1 LKLHK
6 MKHFLNFKNIEKQEL
21 EKLIDTTLKIENNN
35 IEKVNS
41 YALLKFDEGSTR
53 TRLSFSLAAK
63 KSGIEIVEM
72 TDLISAKSKGEDLQ
86 HEIETYKALGIE
98 ILVIRTKENN
108 FQDYEKID
116 DLSVIS
122 AGFGNSS
129 HPTQAIIDVA
139 TLQKFNKL
147 DRDIPITYVGDLKH
161 SRVFESGREL
171 LEKLG
176 FKVGIYASDELLP
189 DDLSNLQ
196 IYNSWDEVVSNTS
209 AIELLR
215 VQKERIKD
223 IKEFNFEQYIK
234 HFQISEEI
242 LDNSPDDLI
251 VLHPMPINVGIEI
264 SEEASLHNKFK
275 YQEQLHMGIGS
286 RIAAYKFVLELI

>member
-1 LKLHK
+1 
-6 MKHFLNFKNIEKQEL
+6 MKHLLNFKNIEKQEL
-21 EKLIDTTLKIENNN
+21 EKLIDTTLKIETNNS
-35 IEKVNS
+35 EKINS
-41 YALLKFDEGSTR
+41 YALMKFDEGSTR
-53 TRLSFSLAAK
+53 TRLAFSLAAK
-63 KSGIEIVEM
+63 KLGIEIVEI

-108 FQDYEKID
+108 FQDYEKIN

-139 TLQKFNKL
+139 TLEKFKKFN
-147 DRDIPITYVGDLKH
+147 RDIPVTYVGDLKH
-161 SRVFESGREL
+161 SRVFASGREL
-171 LEKLG
+171 LGKLG
-176 FKVGIYASDELLP
+176 FKVGVYASDELLP

-196 IYNSWDEVVSNTS
+196 IYNSWDEVVSETG
-209 AIELLR
+209 AVELLR
-215 VQKERIKD
+215 VQKERIED
-223 IKEFNFEQYIK
+223 IQEFNFEQYIK
-234 HFQISEEI
+234 QFQISKKI

-251 VLHPMPINVGIEI
+251 VLHPMPINIGIEI

-275 YQEQLHMGIGS
+275 YQEQLRLGIAS
-286 RIAAYKFVLELI
+286 RIASYKFALELI

>member
-1 LKLHK
+1 
-6 MKHFLNFKNIEKQEL
+6 MKHLLNFQNIEKQEL
-21 EKLIDTTLKIENNN
+21 EKLIDTTLKIETNNS
-35 IEKVNS
+35 EKINS
-41 YALLKFDEGSTR
+41 YALMKFDEGSTR

-63 KSGIEIVEM
+63 KLGIEIVEI

-108 FQDYEKID
+108 FQDYENIN

-139 TLQKFNKL
+139 TLEKFKKFN
-147 DRDIPITYVGDLKH
+147 RDIPVTYVGDLKH
-161 SRVFESGREL
+161 SRVFASGREL
-171 LEKLG
+171 LGKLG
-176 FKVGIYASDELLP
+176 FKVGVYASDELLP

-196 IYNSWDEVVSNTS
+196 IYNSWDEVVSETG
-209 AIELLR
+209 AVELLR
-215 VQKERIKD
+215 VQKERIED
-223 IKEFNFEQYIK
+223 IQEFNFEQYIK
-234 HFQISEEI
+234 QFQISKQI

-275 YQEQLHMGIGS
+275 YQEQLRLGIAS
-286 RIAAYKFVLELI
+286 RIASYKFALELI

>member
-1 LKLHK
+1 
-6 MKHFLNFKNIEKQEL
+6 MKHLLNFKNIEKQEL
-21 EKLIDTTLKIENNN
+21 EKLIDTTLKIETNNS
-35 IEKVNS
+35 EKINS
-41 YALLKFDEGSTR
+41 YALMKFDEGSTR

-63 KSGIEIVEM
+63 KSGIEVLEI

-108 FQDYEKID
+108 FQDYENIN

-139 TLQKFNKL
+139 TLEKFKKFN
-147 DRDIPITYVGDLKH
+147 RDIPVTYVGDLKH
-161 SRVFESGREL
+161 SRVFASGREL
-171 LEKLG
+171 LGKLG
-176 FKVGIYASDELLP
+176 FKVGVYASDELLP

-196 IYNSWDEVVSNTS
+196 IYNSWEEVVSDTG
-209 AIELLR
+209 AVELLR
-215 VQKERIKD
+215 VQKERIED
-223 IKEFNFEQYIK
+223 IQEFNFEQYIK
-234 HFQISEEI
+234 QFQLSKQI

-251 VLHPMPINVGIEI
+251 VLHPMPINIGIEI

-275 YQEQLHMGIGS
+275 YQEQLRLGIAS
-286 RIAAYKFVLELI
+286 RIASYKFALELI

>member
-1 LKLHK
+1 
-6 MKHFLNFKNIEKQEL
+6 MKHLLNFQNIEKQEL
-21 EKLIDTTLKIENNN
+21 EKLIDTTLKIETNNS
-35 IEKVNS
+35 EKINS
-41 YALLKFDEGSTR
+41 YALMKFDEGSTR

-63 KSGIEIVEM
+63 KSGIEIVEI

-108 FQDYEKID
+108 FQDYENIN

-129 HPTQAIIDVA
+129 HPTQAMIDVA
-139 TLQKFNKL
+139 TLEKFKKFN
-147 DRDIPITYVGDLKH
+147 RDVPVTYVGDLKH
-161 SRVFESGREL
+161 SRVFASGREL
-171 LEKLG
+171 LGKLG
-176 FKVGIYASDELLP
+176 FKVGVYASDELLP

-196 IYNSWDEVVSNTS
+196 IYNSWDEVVSETG
-209 AIELLR
+209 AVELLR
-215 VQKERIKD
+215 VQKERIED
-223 IKEFNFEQYIK
+223 IQEFNFEQYIK
-234 HFQISEEI
+234 QFQISKQI

-251 VLHPMPINVGIEI
+251 VLHPMPINIGIEI

-275 YQEQLHMGIGS
+275 YQEQLRLGIAS
-286 RIAAYKFVLELI
+286 RIASYKFALELI

>member
-1 LKLHK
+1 
-6 MKHFLNFKNIEKQEL
+6 MKHLLNYQNIEKQEL
-21 EKLIDTTLKIENNN
+21 EKLIDTTLKIETNNS
-35 IEKVNS
+35 EKINS
-41 YALLKFDEGSTR
+41 YALMKFDEGSTR

-63 KSGIEIVEM
+63 KLGIEIVEI

-108 FQDYEKID
+108 FQDYENIN

-139 TLQKFNKL
+139 TLEKFKKFN
-147 DRDIPITYVGDLKH
+147 RDIPVTYVGDLKH
-161 SRVFESGREL
+161 SRVFASGREL
-171 LEKLG
+171 LGKLG
-176 FKVGIYASDELLP
+176 FKVGVYASDELLP

-196 IYNSWDEVVSNTS
+196 IYNSWEEVVSETG
-209 AIELLR
+209 AVELLR
-215 VQKERIKD
+215 VQKERIED
-223 IKEFNFEQYIK
+223 IQEFNFEQYIK
-234 HFQISEEI
+234 QFQISKQI

-251 VLHPMPINVGIEI
+251 VLHPMPINIGIEI

-275 YQEQLHMGIGS
+275 YQEQLRLGIAS
-286 RIAAYKFVLELI
+286 RIASYKFALELI

>member
-1 LKLHK
+1 
-6 MKHFLNFKNIEKQEL
+6 MKHLLNFKNIEKQEL
-21 EKLIDTTLKIENNN
+21 EKLIDTTLKIETNNS
-35 IEKVNS
+35 EKINS
-41 YALLKFDEGSTR
+41 YALMKFDEGSTR

-63 KSGIEIVEM
+63 KLGIEIVEI

-108 FQDYEKID
+108 FQDYENIN

-139 TLQKFNKL
+139 TLEKFKKFN
-147 DRDIPITYVGDLKH
+147 RDIPVTYVGDLKH
-161 SRVFESGREL
+161 SRVFASGREL
-171 LEKLG
+171 LGKLG
-176 FKVGIYASDELLP
+176 FKVGVYASDELLP

-196 IYNSWDEVVSNTS
+196 IYNSWEEVVSETG
-209 AIELLR
+209 AVELLR
-215 VQKERIKD
+215 VQKERIED
-223 IKEFNFEQYIK
+223 IQEFNFEQYIK
-234 HFQISEEI
+234 QFQISKQI

-275 YQEQLHMGIGS
+275 YQEQLRLGIAS
-286 RIAAYKFVLELI
+286 RIASYKFALELI

>member
-1 LKLHK
+1 
-6 MKHFLNFKNIEKQEL
+6 MKHLLNFKNTEKQEI
-21 EKLIDTTLKIENNN
+21 EKLIDTTLKIETNNS
-35 IEKVNS
+35 EKINS
-41 YALLKFDEGSTR
+41 YALMKFDEGSTR

-63 KSGIEIVEM
+63 KLGIEIVEI

-108 FQDYEKID
+108 FQDYENIN

-139 TLQKFNKL
+139 TLEKFKKFN
-147 DRDIPITYVGDLKH
+147 RDIPVTYVGDLKH
-161 SRVFESGREL
+161 SRVFASGREL
-171 LEKLG
+171 LGKLG
-176 FKVGIYASDELLP
+176 FKVGVYASDELLP

-196 IYNSWDEVVSNTS
+196 IYNSWEEVVSETG
-209 AIELLR
+209 AVELLR
-215 VQKERIKD
+215 VQKERIED
-223 IKEFNFEQYIK
+223 IQEFNFEQYIK
-234 HFQISEEI
+234 QFQISKQI

-251 VLHPMPINVGIEI
+251 VLHPMPINIGIEI

-275 YQEQLHMGIGS
+275 YQEQLRLGIAS
-286 RIAAYKFVLELI
+286 RIASYKFALELI

>member
-1 LKLHK
+1 
-6 MKHFLNFKNIEKQEL
+6 MKHLLNFKNTEKQEL
-21 EKLIDTTLKIENNN
+21 EKLIDTTLKIETNNS
-35 IEKVNS
+35 EKINS
-41 YALLKFDEGSTR
+41 YALMKFDEGSTR

-63 KSGIEIVEM
+63 KLGIEIVEI

-108 FQDYEKID
+108 FQDYENIN

-139 TLQKFNKL
+139 TLEKFKKFN
-147 DRDIPITYVGDLKH
+147 RDIPVTYVGDLKH
-161 SRVFESGREL
+161 SRVFASGREL
-171 LEKLG
+171 LGKLG
-176 FKVGIYASDELLP
+176 FKVGVYASDELLP

-196 IYNSWDEVVSNTS
+196 IYNSWEEVVSETG
-209 AIELLR
+209 AVELLR
-215 VQKERIKD
+215 VQKERIED
-223 IKEFNFEQYIK
+223 IQEFNFEQYIK
-234 HFQISEEI
+234 QFQISKQI

-251 VLHPMPINVGIEI
+251 VLHPMPINIGIEI

-275 YQEQLHMGIGS
+275 YQEQLRLGIAS
-286 RIAAYKFVLELI
+286 RIASYKFALELI

>member
-1 LKLHK
+1 
-6 MKHFLNFKNIEKQEL
+6 MKHLLNFKNTEKQEL
-21 EKLIDTTLKIENNN
+21 EKLIDTTLKIETNNS
-35 IEKVNS
+35 EKINS
-41 YALLKFDEGSTR
+41 YALMKFDEGSTR

-63 KSGIEIVEM
+63 KSGIEIVEI

-108 FQDYEKID
+108 FQDYENIN

-139 TLQKFNKL
+139 TLEKFKKFN
-147 DRDIPITYVGDLKH
+147 RDVPVTYVGDLKH
-161 SRVFESGREL
+161 SRVFASGREL
-171 LEKLG
+171 LGKLG
-176 FKVGIYASDELLP
+176 FKVGVYASDELLP

-196 IYNSWDEVVSNTS
+196 IYNSWDEVVSETG
-209 AIELLR
+209 AVELLR
-215 VQKERIKD
+215 VQKERIED
-223 IKEFNFEQYIK
+223 IQEFNFEQYIK
-234 HFQISEEI
+234 QFQISKQI

-251 VLHPMPINVGIEI
+251 VLHPMPINIGIEI

-275 YQEQLHMGIGS
+275 YQEQLRLGIAS
-286 RIAAYKFVLELI
+286 RIASYKFALELI

>member
-1 LKLHK
+1 
-6 MKHFLNFKNIEKQEL
+6 MKHLLNFQNIEKQEL
-21 EKLIDTTLKIENNN
+21 EKLIDTTLKIETNNS
-35 IEKVNS
+35 EKINS
-41 YALLKFDEGSTR
+41 YALMKFDEGSTR

-63 KSGIEIVEM
+63 KSGIEIVEI

-108 FQDYEKID
+108 FQDYENIN

-139 TLQKFNKL
+139 TLEKFKKFN
-147 DRDIPITYVGDLKH
+147 RDVPVTYVGDLKH
-161 SRVFESGREL
+161 SRVFASGREL
-171 LEKLG
+171 LGKLG
-176 FKVGIYASDELLP
+176 FKVGVYASDELLP

-196 IYNSWDEVVSNTS
+196 IYNSWDEVVSETG
-209 AIELLR
+209 AVELLR
-215 VQKERIKD
+215 VQKERIED
-223 IKEFNFEQYIK
+223 IQEFNFEQYIK
-234 HFQISEEI
+234 QFQISKQI

-251 VLHPMPINVGIEI
+251 VLHPMPINIGIEI

-275 YQEQLHMGIGS
+275 YQEQLRLGIAS
-286 RIAAYKFVLELI
+286 RIASYKFALELI

>member
-1 LKLHK
+1 
-6 MKHFLNFKNIEKQEL
+6 MKHLLNFKNTEKQEL
-21 EKLIDTTLKIENNN
+21 EKLIDTTLKIETNNS
-35 IEKVNS
+35 EKINS
-41 YALLKFDEGSTR
+41 YALMKFDEGSTR

-63 KSGIEIVEM
+63 KSGIEIVEI

-108 FQDYEKID
+108 FQDYENIN

-139 TLQKFNKL
+139 TLEKFKKFN
-147 DRDIPITYVGDLKH
+147 RDIPVTYVGDLKH
-161 SRVFESGREL
+161 SRVFASGREL
-171 LEKLG
+171 LGKLG
-176 FKVGIYASDELLP
+176 FKVGVYASDELLP

-196 IYNSWDEVVSNTS
+196 IYNSWDEVVSETG
-209 AIELLR
+209 AVELLR
-215 VQKERIKD
+215 VQKERIED
-223 IKEFNFEQYIK
+223 IQEFNFEQYIK
-234 HFQISEEI
+234 QFQISKQI
-242 LDNSPDDLI
+242 LDNAPDDLI

-275 YQEQLHMGIGS
+275 FQEQLRLGIAS
-286 RIAAYKFVLELI
+286 RIASYKFALELI

>member
-1 LKLHK
+1 
-6 MKHFLNFKNIEKQEL
+6 MKHLLNFQNIEKQEI
-21 EKLIDTTLKIENNN
+21 EKLIDTTLKIETNNS
-35 IEKVNS
+35 EKINS
-41 YALLKFDEGSTR
+41 YALMKFDEGSTR

-63 KSGIEIVEM
+63 KSGIEIVEI

-108 FQDYEKID
+108 FQDYENIN

-139 TLQKFNKL
+139 TLEKFKKFN
-147 DRDIPITYVGDLKH
+147 RDIPVTYVGDLKH
-161 SRVFESGREL
+161 SRVFASGREL
-171 LEKLG
+171 LGKLG
-176 FKVGIYASDELLP
+176 FKVGVYASDELLP

-196 IYNSWDEVVSNTS
+196 IYNSWDEVVSETG
-209 AIELLR
+209 AVELLR
-215 VQKERIKD
+215 VQKERIED
-223 IKEFNFEQYIK
+223 IQEFNFEQYIK
-234 HFQISEEI
+234 QFQISKQI

-251 VLHPMPINVGIEI
+251 VLHPMPINIGIEI

-275 YQEQLHMGIGS
+275 FQEQLRLGIAS
-286 RIAAYKFVLELI
+286 RIASYKFALELI

>member
-1 LKLHK
+1 
-6 MKHFLNFKNIEKQEL
+6 MKHLLNFKNIEKQEL
-21 EKLIDTTLKIENNN
+21 EKLIDTTLKIETNNS
-35 IEKVNS
+35 EKINS
-41 YALLKFDEGSTR
+41 YALMKFDEGSTR

-63 KSGIEIVEM
+63 KSGVEIVEI

-108 FQDYEKID
+108 FQDYENIN

-139 TLQKFNKL
+139 TLEKFKKFN
-147 DRDIPITYVGDLKH
+147 RDIPVTYVGDLKH
-161 SRVFESGREL
+161 SRVFASGREL
-171 LEKLG
+171 LGKLG
-176 FKVGIYASDELLP
+176 FKVGVYASDELLP

-196 IYNSWDEVVSNTS
+196 IYNSWDEVVSETG
-209 AIELLR
+209 AVELLR
-215 VQKERIKD
+215 VQKERIED
-223 IKEFNFEQYIK
+223 IQEFNFEQYIK
-234 HFQISEEI
+234 QFQISKQI

-275 YQEQLHMGIGS
+275 YQEQLRLGIAS
-286 RIAAYKFVLELI
+286 RIVSYKFALELI

>member
-1 LKLHK
+1 
-6 MKHFLNFKNIEKQEL
+6 MKHLLNFKNIEKQEL
-21 EKLIDTTLKIENNN
+21 EKLIDTTLKIETNNS
-35 IEKVNS
+35 EKINS
-41 YALLKFDEGSTR
+41 YALMKFDEGSTR

-63 KSGIEIVEM
+63 KLGIEIVEI

-108 FQDYEKID
+108 FQDYENIND
-116 DLSVIS
+116 FSVIS

-139 TLQKFNKL
+139 TLEKFKKFN
-147 DRDIPITYVGDLKH
+147 RDVPVTYVGDLKH
-161 SRVFESGREL
+161 SRVFASGREL
-171 LEKLG
+171 LGKLG
-176 FKVGIYASDELLP
+176 FKVGVYASDELLP

-196 IYNSWDEVVSNTS
+196 IYNSWDEVVSETG
-209 AIELLR
+209 AVELLR
-215 VQKERIKD
+215 VQKERIED
-223 IKEFNFEQYIK
+223 IQEFNFEQYIK
-234 HFQISEEI
+234 QFQISKKI

-251 VLHPMPINVGIEI
+251 VLHPMPINIGIEI

-275 YQEQLHMGIGS
+275 YQEQLRLGIAS
-286 RIAAYKFVLELI
+286 RIASYKFALELI

>member
-1 LKLHK
+1 
-6 MKHFLNFKNIEKQEL
+6 MKHLLNFKNIEKQEL
-21 EKLIDTTLKIENNN
+21 EKLIDTTLKIETNNS
-35 IEKVNS
+35 EKINS
-41 YALLKFDEGSTR
+41 YALMKFDEGSTR

-63 KSGIEIVEM
+63 KLGIEIVEI

-108 FQDYEKID
+108 FQDYENIN

-139 TLQKFNKL
+139 TLEKFKKFN
-147 DRDIPITYVGDLKH
+147 RDVPVTYVGDLKH
-161 SRVFESGREL
+161 SRVFASGREL
-171 LEKLG
+171 LGKLG
-176 FKVGIYASDELLP
+176 FKVGVYASDELLP

-196 IYNSWDEVVSNTS
+196 IYNSWDEVVSETG
-209 AIELLR
+209 AVELLR
-215 VQKERIKD
+215 VQKERIED
-223 IKEFNFEQYIK
+223 IQEFNFEQYIK
-234 HFQISEEI
+234 QFQISKKI

-251 VLHPMPINVGIEI
+251 VLHPMPINIGIEI

-275 YQEQLHMGIGS
+275 YQEQLRLGIAS
-286 RIAAYKFVLELI
+286 RIASYKFALELI

>member
-1 LKLHK
+1 
-6 MKHFLNFKNIEKQEL
+6 MKHLLNFQNIEKQEI
-21 EKLIDTTLKIENNN
+21 EKLIDTTLKIETNNS
-35 IEKVNS
+35 EKINS
-41 YALLKFDEGSTR
+41 YALMKFDEGSTR

-63 KSGIEIVEM
+63 KSGIEIVEI

-108 FQDYEKID
+108 FQDYENIN

-139 TLQKFNKL
+139 TLEKFKKFN
-147 DRDIPITYVGDLKH
+147 RDIPVTYVGDLKH
-161 SRVFESGREL
+161 SRVFASGREL
-171 LEKLG
+171 LGKLG
-176 FKVGIYASDELLP
+176 FKVGVYASDELLP

-196 IYNSWDEVVSNTS
+196 IYNSWDEVVSETG
-209 AIELLR
+209 AVELLR
-215 VQKERIKD
+215 VQKERIED
-223 IKEFNFEQYIK
+223 IQEFNFEQYIK
-234 HFQISEEI
+234 QFQISKQI

-251 VLHPMPINVGIEI
+251 VLHPMPIYIGIEI

-275 YQEQLHMGIGS
+275 YQEQLRLGIAS
-286 RIAAYKFVLELI
+286 RIASYKFALELI

>member
-1 LKLHK
+1 
-6 MKHFLNFKNIEKQEL
+6 MKHLLNFKNIEKQEI
-21 EKLIDTTLKIENNN
+21 EKLIDTTLKIETNNS
-35 IEKVNS
+35 EKINS
-41 YALLKFDEGSTR
+41 YALMKFDEGSTR

-63 KSGIEIVEM
+63 KLGIEIVEI

-108 FQDYEKID
+108 FQDYENIN

-139 TLQKFNKL
+139 TLEKFKKFN
-147 DRDIPITYVGDLKH
+147 RDIPVTYVGDLKH
-161 SRVFESGREL
+161 SRVFASGREL
-171 LEKLG
+171 LGKLG
-176 FKVGIYASDELLP
+176 FKVGVYASDELLP

-196 IYNSWDEVVSNTS
+196 IYNSWDEVVSETG
-209 AIELLR
+209 AVELLR
-215 VQKERIKD
+215 VQKERIED
-223 IKEFNFEQYIK
+223 IQEFNFEQYIK
-234 HFQISEEI
+234 QFQISKQI

-251 VLHPMPINVGIEI
+251 VLHPMPINIGIEI

-275 YQEQLHMGIGS
+275 YQEQLRLGIAS
-286 RIAAYKFVLELI
+286 RIASYKFALELI

>member
-1 LKLHK
+1 
-6 MKHFLNFKNIEKQEL
+6 MKHLLNFKNIEKQEL
-21 EKLIDTTLKIENNN
+21 EKLIDTTLKIETNNS
-35 IEKVNS
+35 EKINS
-41 YALLKFDEGSTR
+41 YALMKFDEGSTR

-63 KSGIEIVEM
+63 KLGIEIVEI

-108 FQDYEKID
+108 FQDYENIN

-139 TLQKFNKL
+139 TLEKFKKFN
-147 DRDIPITYVGDLKH
+147 RDVPVTYVGDLKH
-161 SRVFESGREL
+161 SRVFASGREL
-171 LEKLG
+171 LGKLG
-176 FKVGIYASDELLP
+176 FKVGVYASDELLP

-196 IYNSWDEVVSNTS
+196 IYNSWDEVVSETG
-209 AIELLR
+209 AVELLR
-215 VQKERIKD
+215 VQKERIED
-223 IKEFNFEQYIK
+223 IQEFNFEQYIK
-234 HFQISEEI
+234 QFQISKQI

-251 VLHPMPINVGIEI
+251 VLHPMPINIGIEI

-275 YQEQLHMGIGS
+275 YQEQLRLGIAS
-286 RIAAYKFVLELI
+286 RIASYKFALELI

>member
-1 LKLHK
+1 
-6 MKHFLNFKNIEKQEL
+6 MKHLLNFKNTEKQEL
-21 EKLIDTTLKIENNN
+21 EKLIDTTLKIETNNS
-35 IEKVNS
+35 EKINS
-41 YALLKFDEGSTR
+41 YALMKFDEGSTR

-63 KSGIEIVEM
+63 KSGIEIVEI

-108 FQDYEKID
+108 FQDYENIN

-139 TLQKFNKL
+139 TLEKFKKFN
-147 DRDIPITYVGDLKH
+147 RDVPVTYVGDLKH
-161 SRVFESGREL
+161 SRVFASGREL
-171 LEKLG
+171 LGKLG
-176 FKVGIYASDELLP
+176 FKVGVYASDELLP

-196 IYNSWDEVVSNTS
+196 IYNSWEEVVSETG
-209 AIELLR
+209 AVELLR
-215 VQKERIKD
+215 VQKERIED
-223 IKEFNFEQYIK
+223 IQEFNFEQYIK
-234 HFQISEEI
+234 QFQISKQI

-251 VLHPMPINVGIEI
+251 VLHPMPINIGIEI

-275 YQEQLHMGIGS
+275 YQEQLRLGIAS
-286 RIAAYKFVLELI
+286 RIASYKFALELI

>member
-1 LKLHK
+1 
-6 MKHFLNFKNIEKQEL
+6 MKHLLNFKNIEKQEL
-21 EKLIDTTLKIENNN
+21 EKLIDTTLKIETNNS
-35 IEKVNS
+35 EKINS
-41 YALLKFDEGSTR
+41 YALMKFDEGSTR

-63 KSGIEIVEM
+63 KSGIEIVEI

-108 FQDYEKID
+108 FQDYENIN

-139 TLQKFNKL
+139 TLEKFKKFN
-147 DRDIPITYVGDLKH
+147 RDIPVTYVGDLKH
-161 SRVFESGREL
+161 SRVFASGREL
-171 LEKLG
+171 LGKLG
-176 FKVGIYASDELLP
+176 FKVGVYASDEFLP

-196 IYNSWDEVVSNTS
+196 IYNSWDEVVSETG
-209 AIELLR
+209 AVELLR
-215 VQKERIKD
+215 VQKERIED
-223 IKEFNFEQYIK
+223 IQEFNFEQYIK
-234 HFQISEEI
+234 QFQISKQI

-251 VLHPMPINVGIEI
+251 VLHPMPINIGIEI

-275 YQEQLHMGIGS
+275 YQDQLRLGIAS
-286 RIAAYKFVLELI
+286 RIASYKFALELI

>member
-1 LKLHK
+1 
-6 MKHFLNFKNIEKQEL
+6 MKHLLNFQNIEKQEI
-21 EKLIDTTLKIENNN
+21 EKLIDTTLKIETNNS
-35 IEKVNS
+35 EKINS
-41 YALLKFDEGSTR
+41 YALMKFDEGSTR

-63 KSGIEIVEM
+63 KSGIEIVEI

-108 FQDYEKID
+108 FQDYENIN

-139 TLQKFNKL
+139 TLEKFKKFN
-147 DRDIPITYVGDLKH
+147 RDIPVTYVGDLKH
-161 SRVFESGREL
+161 SRVFASGREL
-171 LEKLG
+171 LGKLG
-176 FKVGIYASDELLP
+176 FKVGVYASDELLP

-196 IYNSWDEVVSNTS
+196 IYNSWDEVVSETG
-209 AIELLR
+209 AVELLR
-215 VQKERIKD
+215 VQKERIED
-223 IKEFNFEQYIK
+223 IQEFNFEQYIK
-234 HFQISEEI
+234 QFQISKQI
-242 LDNSPDDLI
+242 LDNAPDDLI

-275 YQEQLHMGIGS
+275 FQEQLRLGIAS
-286 RIAAYKFVLELI
+286 RIASYKFALELI

>member
-1 LKLHK
+1 
-6 MKHFLNFKNIEKQEL
+6 MKHLLNFKNKEKQEL
-21 EKLIDTTLKIENNN
+21 EKLIDTTLKIETNNS
-35 IEKVNS
+35 EKINS
-41 YALLKFDEGSTR
+41 YALMKFDEGSTR

-63 KSGIEIVEM
+63 KSGVEIVEI

-108 FQDYEKID
+108 FQDYENIN

-139 TLQKFNKL
+139 TLEKFKKFN
-147 DRDIPITYVGDLKH
+147 RDIPVTYVGDLKH
-161 SRVFESGREL
+161 SRVFASGREL
-171 LEKLG
+171 LGKLG
-176 FKVGIYASDELLP
+176 FKVGVYASDELLP

-196 IYNSWDEVVSNTS
+196 IYNSWDEVVSETG
-209 AIELLR
+209 AVELLR
-215 VQKERIKD
+215 VQKERIED
-223 IKEFNFEQYIK
+223 IQEFNFEQYIK
-234 HFQISEEI
+234 QFQISKQI
-242 LDNSPDDLI
+242 LDNTPDDLI

-275 YQEQLHMGIGS
+275 YQEQLRLGIAS
-286 RIAAYKFVLELI
+286 RIASYKFALELI

>member
-1 LKLHK
+1 
-6 MKHFLNFKNIEKQEL
+6 MKHLLNFQNIEKQEL
-21 EKLIDTTLKIENNN
+21 EKLIDTTLKIETNNS
-35 IEKVNS
+35 EKINS
-41 YALLKFDEGSTR
+41 YALMKFDEGSTR

-63 KSGIEIVEM
+63 KSGIEIVEI

-108 FQDYEKID
+108 FQDYENIN

-129 HPTQAIIDVA
+129 HPTQAMIDVA
-139 TLQKFNKL
+139 TLEKFKKFN
-147 DRDIPITYVGDLKH
+147 RDIPVTYVGDLKH
-161 SRVFESGREL
+161 SRVFASGREL
-171 LEKLG
+171 LGKLG
-176 FKVGIYASDELLP
+176 FKVGVYASDELLP

-196 IYNSWDEVVSNTS
+196 IYNSWDEVVSETG
-209 AIELLR
+209 AVELLR
-215 VQKERIKD
+215 VQKERIED
-223 IKEFNFEQYIK
+223 IQEFNFEQYIK
-234 HFQISEEI
+234 QFQISKQI

-251 VLHPMPINVGIEI
+251 VLHPTPINIGIEI

-275 YQEQLHMGIGS
+275 YQEQLRLGIAS
-286 RIAAYKFVLELI
+286 RIASYKFALELI

>member
-1 LKLHK
+1 
-6 MKHFLNFKNIEKQEL
+6 MKHLLNFKNIEKQEL

-35 IEKVNS
+35 SEKINS
-41 YALLKFDEGSTR
+41 YALMKFDEGSTR

-63 KSGIEIVEM
+63 KSGIEIVEI

-108 FQDYEKID
+108 FQDYENIN

-139 TLQKFNKL
+139 TLEKFKKFN
-147 DRDIPITYVGDLKH
+147 RDVPVTYVGDLKH
-161 SRVFESGREL
+161 SRVFASGREL
-171 LEKLG
+171 LGKLG
-176 FKVGIYASDELLP
+176 FKVGVYASDELLP

-196 IYNSWDEVVSNTS
+196 IYNSWEEVVSETG
-209 AIELLR
+209 AVELLR
-215 VQKERIKD
+215 VQKERIED
-223 IKEFNFEQYIK
+223 IQEFNFEQYIK
-234 HFQISEEI
+234 QFQISKQI

-251 VLHPMPINVGIEI
+251 VLHPMPINIGIEI

-275 YQEQLHMGIGS
+275 YQEQLRLGIAS
-286 RIAAYKFVLELI
+286 RIASYKFALELI

>member
-1 LKLHK
+1 
-6 MKHFLNFKNIEKQEL
+6 MKHLLNFKNIEKQEL
-21 EKLIDTTLKIENNN
+21 EKLIDTTLKIETNNS
-35 IEKVNS
+35 EKINS
-41 YALLKFDEGSTR
+41 YALMKFDEGSTR

-63 KSGIEIVEM
+63 KSGIEIVEI

-86 HEIETYKALGIE
+86 HEIETYKAFGIE

-108 FQDYEKID
+108 FQDYENIK

-139 TLQKFNKL
+139 TLEKFKKFN
-147 DRDIPITYVGDLKH
+147 RDIPVTYVGDLKH
-161 SRVFESGREL
+161 SRVFTSGREL
-171 LEKLG
+171 LGKLG
-176 FKVGIYASDELLP
+176 FKVGVYASDELLP

-196 IYNSWDEVVSNTS
+196 IFNSWDEVVSETG
-209 AIELLR
+209 AVELLR
-215 VQKERIKD
+215 VQKERIED
-223 IKEFNFEQYIK
+223 IQEFNFEQYIK
-234 HFQISEEI
+234 QFQISKQI

-251 VLHPMPINVGIEI
+251 VLHPMPINIGIEI

-275 YQEQLHMGIGS
+275 YQEQLRLGIAS
-286 RIAAYKFVLELI
+286 RIASYKFALELI

>member
-1 LKLHK
+1 
-6 MKHFLNFKNIEKQEL
+6 MKHLLNFKNIEKQEL
-21 EKLIDTTLKIENNN
+21 EKLIDTTLKIETNNS
-35 IEKVNS
+35 EKINS
-41 YALLKFDEGSTR
+41 YALMKFDEGSTR

-63 KSGIEIVEM
+63 KSGVEIVEI

-108 FQDYEKID
+108 FQDYENIN

-139 TLQKFNKL
+139 TLEKFKKFN
-147 DRDIPITYVGDLKH
+147 RDIPVTYVGDLKH
-161 SRVFESGREL
+161 SRVFASGREL
-171 LEKLG
+171 LGKLG
-176 FKVGIYASDELLP
+176 FKVGVYASDELLP

-196 IYNSWDEVVSNTS
+196 IYNSWDEVVSETG
-209 AIELLR
+209 AVELLR
-215 VQKERIKD
+215 VQKERIED
-223 IKEFNFEQYIK
+223 IQEFNFEQYIK
-234 HFQISEEI
+234 QFQISKQI

-251 VLHPMPINVGIEI
+251 VLHPMPINIGIEI

-275 YQEQLHMGIGS
+275 YQEQLRLGIAS
-286 RIAAYKFVLELI
+286 RIASYKFALELI

>member
-1 LKLHK
+1 
-6 MKHFLNFKNIEKQEL
+6 MKHLLNFKNTEKQEL
-21 EKLIDTTLKIENNN
+21 EKLIDTTLKIETNNS
-35 IEKVNS
+35 EKINS
-41 YALLKFDEGSTR
+41 YALMKFDEGSTR

-63 KSGIEIVEM
+63 KSGIEIVEI

-108 FQDYEKID
+108 FQDYENIN

-139 TLQKFNKL
+139 TLEKFKKFN
-147 DRDIPITYVGDLKH
+147 RDIPVTYVGDLKH
-161 SRVFESGREL
+161 SRVFASGREL
-171 LEKLG
+171 LGKLG
-176 FKVGIYASDELLP
+176 FKVGVYASDELLP

-196 IYNSWDEVVSNTS
+196 IYNSWEEVVSETG
-209 AIELLR
+209 AVELLR
-215 VQKERIKD
+215 VQKERIED
-223 IKEFNFEQYIK
+223 IQEFNFEQYIK
-234 HFQISEEI
+234 QFQISKQI

-251 VLHPMPINVGIEI
+251 VLHPMPINIGIEI

-275 YQEQLHMGIGS
+275 YQEQLRLGIAS
-286 RIAAYKFVLELI
+286 RIASYKFALELI